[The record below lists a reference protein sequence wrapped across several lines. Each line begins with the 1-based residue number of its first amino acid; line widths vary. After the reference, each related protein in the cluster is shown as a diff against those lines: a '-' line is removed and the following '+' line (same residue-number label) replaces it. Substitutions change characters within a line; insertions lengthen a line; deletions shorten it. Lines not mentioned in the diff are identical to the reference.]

1 MKKYINSALLYA
13 LVGMLSGVFY
23 REFTKIN
30 DYTGGTKLSLMHGHY
45 LILGLFFFLI
55 LLLLDKQWGFSEK
68 GSDKIAFWLY
78 HVGLNITG
86 LGFLVRGVMEVTSV
100 SMSKGLNASI
110 AGVSGI
116 GHMLLAVGMVML
128 LIKVRKKVIQ

>member
-1 MKKYINSALLYA
+1 MKKYINSALIYA

-30 DYTGGTKLSLMHGHY
+30 DYTGATKLSLLHGHY
-45 LILGLFFFLI
+45 LSLGLFFFLI
-55 LLLLDKQWGFSEK
+55 VMILEKQWGFSEN
-68 GSDKIAFWLY
+68 GSDKIGFLLY
-78 HVGLNITG
+78 HLGLNITG

-100 SMSKGLNASI
+100 PLTRGLNASI

-116 GHMLLAVGMVML
+116 GHILLAVGLVML
-128 LIKVRKKVIQ
+128 LIKIRKKVIG